1 MKLAAA
7 DVPTA
12 QQDEI
17 PREAHERVS
26 AAGES
31 AVDLYGPADD
41 AVRESIEALS
51 LSGAPFVQPG
61 IPRRDILVLS
71 LGFGAL
77 LTALLGI
84 VQLVD
89 EGMSSAWR
97 STGLFEATRTH
108 SLGVHSTWWWALG
121 AALCVGFSFV
131 MSHRGDPI
139 PAPSPSG
146 LSNEAWLA
154 SPPMSSPLGAT
165 CCPDRWRDA
174 WPRRRPSLPRLAPP
188 GRGVRQPP
196 GLRPRPAC
204 GSSRAAASSGRDAHS
219 RPRAPGR
226 RRSASGSVWCSSQ
239 PRGRATCE
247 RWHGIEPL
255 DHDNE

>member
-1 MKLAAA
+1 MGAFQQIAGRRDDSVWAGRMIMKLAAA

-154 SPPMSSPLGAT
+154 VAADELTARG
-165 CCPDRWRDA
+165 DL
-174 WPRRRPSLPRLAPP
+174 LPGQVEGRLAEATAFAAEA
-188 GRGVRQPP
+188 GTTWTR
-196 GLRPRPAC
+196 
-204 GSSRAAASSGRDAHS
+204 SSAAPWASST
-219 RPRAPGR
+219 PCLWIVT
-226 RRSASGSVWCSSQ
+226 RRSFVR
-239 PRGRATCE
+239 P
-247 RWHGIEPL
+247 
-255 DHDNE
+255 